1 MSSESMPGD
10 LQKSKE
16 IKAKLDNPY
25 EQDNID
31 DILAF
36 GGQEL
41 EKQKMEVK
49 KVEEPHQS

>member
-1 MSSESMPGD
+1 MSERAPD

-16 IKAKLDNPY
+16 IKAKLNPY

-36 GGQEL
+36 GRQMGG
-41 EKQKMEVK
+41 
-49 KVEEPHQS
+49 

>member
-36 GGQEL
+36 GQG
-41 EKQKMEVK
+41 
-49 KVEEPHQS
+49 